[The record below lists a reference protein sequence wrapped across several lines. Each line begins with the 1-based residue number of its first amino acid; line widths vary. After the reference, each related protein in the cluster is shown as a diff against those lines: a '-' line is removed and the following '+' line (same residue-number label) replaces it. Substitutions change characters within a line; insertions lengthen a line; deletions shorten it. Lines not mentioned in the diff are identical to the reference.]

1 MPETNQQKKWLEA
14 MRQRAELMNDL
25 YARIAELSEQ
35 RDRAGIVRHVA
46 RTLEATPI
54 EAGNS
59 VLIGSL
65 EIEFDDDGSVLD
77 VRSDDGTASF
87 SVKPVLKTD

>member
-25 YARIAELSEQ
+25 YGSIAELSDQ
-35 RDRAGIVRHVA
+35 RDRAGIVAHVA

-54 EAGNS
+54 EAGNV

-65 EIEFDDDGSVLD
+65 EIEFADDGSVLD

-87 SVKPVLKTD
+87 SVKPVLKSD